1 MMAGEDDYKSP
12 MEVEDAEG
20 VVEVESNLIKRKA
33 SSSSW
38 CDVGA
43 NLPDYLNICHV
54 SHDNDPSIK
63 HFHHYLQVFDSLL
76 GMSCSITR

>member
-12 MEVEDAEG
+12 MEDAEG
-20 VVEVESNLIKRKA
+20 VVEVESNFIKRKA
-33 SSSSW
+33 SSSW

-54 SHDNDPSIK
+54 SHDNPPSIK
-63 HFHHYLQVFDSLL
+63 HFHHYLRFFDPLP
-76 GMSCSITR
+76 GMSCPETR

>member
-38 CDVGA
+38 CDV
-43 NLPDYLNICHV
+43 
-54 SHDNDPSIK
+54 S
-63 HFHHYLQVFDSLL
+63 
-76 GMSCSITR
+76 